1 MFFLRKSSL
10 EQLPVAMSGVR
21 MGERALQVGIAD
33 RSIAGAIAAKVGL
46 SGSAAFAVTSEA
58 KAAQARTAGANAGV
72 LVDVHLTSLDTLPFG
87 ADAFDAVIVHTG
99 DGSIPPVDEAGS
111 VPLLREA
118 HRVLRT
124 GGRIMIIERRASGI
138 AGLFQRRRRPLDSPA
153 TVASL
158 TTAGFRAARPLAE
171 REGYRFIEA
180 LK

>member
-72 LVDVHLTSLDTLPFG
+72 LVDVHLTSLDTHLASPG
-87 ADAFDAVIVHTG
+87 YSSAAAG
-99 DGSIPPVDEAGS
+99 PSIHRPPS
-111 VPLLREA
+111 
-118 HRVLRT
+118 
-124 GGRIMIIERRASGI
+124 RR
-138 AGLFQRRRRPLDSPA
+138 
-153 TVASL
+153 
-158 TTAGFRAARPLAE
+158 
-171 REGYRFIEA
+171 
-180 LK
+180 